1 MGEKSSLKFEGKSS
15 CFTRPL
21 RIFAFF
27 VVPEGN
33 PTVFRFNVNF
43 TGDRAVCNFE
53 ENIGF
58 IEDR

>member
-15 CFTRPL
+15 CFTRSP

-33 PTVFRFNVNF
+33 PTAVFRIIPKTKPF
-43 TGDRAVCNFE
+43 
-53 ENIGF
+53 
-58 IEDR
+58 